1 VLFKLLNSSCH
12 MDHLDTSDPHAVRTL
27 VYASLLAATI
37 RTSLCYAASDVHGIP
52 AVAISPLMA
61 GIAAPLLVVPLMW
74 LWLGKKLTPEQMAD
88 SVLRVIAIGCR
99 NQNPRRSRDKWEQ
112 LAAAA

>member
-1 VLFKLLNSSCH
+1 MSQSS
-12 MDHLDTSDPHAVRTL
+12 TVRT
-27 VYASLLAATI
+27 VVVRRAG
-37 RTSLCYAASDVHGIP
+37 C
-52 AVAISPLMA
+52 PLIA

-99 NQNPRRSRDKWEQ
+99 NQSEPTP
-112 LAAAA
+112 